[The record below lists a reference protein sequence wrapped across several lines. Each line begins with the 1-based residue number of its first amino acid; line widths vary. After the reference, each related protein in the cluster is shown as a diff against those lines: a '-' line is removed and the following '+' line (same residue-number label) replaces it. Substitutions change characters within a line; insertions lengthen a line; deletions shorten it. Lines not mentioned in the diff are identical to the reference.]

1 MNHSTG
7 TIAAV
12 KQLTRKVIAFNPAF
26 ADIAGSVSGGVFL
39 SQAWYWSQRK
49 DDGWFYKSGKEW
61 TEETRLNRRE
71 QERART
77 ALKAKGVLEE
87 QKRGVPCTLYFRVN
101 VDALI
106 SELIKLDCDN
116 PVCTTGD
123 NPVCTTGDNPVCTT
137 GDNPVC
143 TMGDNPVCTMGDNPV
158 CTMGDKLDCTM
169 GDKLYTE
176 ITSETTS
183 EISFLKPEK
192 SENDFQDF
200 EQASPSVPEIPIP
213 VNPSAEVSPPGGK
226 GSAAAPVLYQSPNIP
241 AYQTVNAQRWIQAW
255 NKADRPGKWPAM
267 SIGMMSSQRSLECL
281 RQFIDHEGG
290 DEDAA
295 IATMLKRLVNAK
307 KDPFWGSKPISA
319 YVLTDPNKL
328 FLAQFDAA
336 PVAAEEE
343 DDFVA
348 RMYRLYG
355 DDQNAKP

>member
-123 NPVCTTGDNPVCTT
+123 NPVCT
-137 GDNPVC
+137 
-143 TMGDNPVCTMGDNPV
+143 
-158 CTMGDKLDCTM
+158 MGDKLDCTM

-241 AYQTVNAQRWIQAW
+241 AYQTVNVQRWIQAW

>member
-1 MNHSTG
+1 MDHNTEKHQYKDGRRPPHFWSDIKIFEALKGEPTAFMVYCWILRRAG
-7 TIAAV
+7 GHNGECFESNKSISIELGISLSCIKRSLKLLCDRNIVSRDSRPGQTTLFTATNADDWIINSEGGPNLAQV
-12 KQLTRKVIAFNPAF
+12 KSEPTWP
-26 ADIAGSVSGGVFL
+26 
-39 SQAWYWSQRK
+39 
-49 DDGWFYKSGKEW
+49 KSGPGGGPNLAQGGGPNLAHKED
-61 TEETRLNRRE
+61 
-71 QERART
+71 
-77 ALKAKGVLEE
+77 
-87 QKRGVPCTLYFRVN
+87 P
-101 VDALI
+101 
-106 SELIKLDCDN
+106 IKED
-116 PVCTTGD
+116 PI
-123 NPVCTTGDNPVCTT
+123 
-137 GDNPVC
+137 
-143 TMGDNPVCTMGDNPV
+143 
-158 CTMGDKLDCTM
+158 K
-169 GDKLYTE
+169 
-176 ITSETTS
+176 
-183 EISFLKPEK
+183 SFFKPEK